1 VLVAVLGVVG
11 IVLAVRNSD
20 ERAVR
25 TGSAQALAA
34 ADTAVVAVWS
44 SRAGNVPAHLAQV
57 RGYLTPAFAATYLSD
72 QERLEGSAGG
82 GGSGTDVSAVV
93 RKSAV
98 ANPGARAAT
107 VLVFLDQITT
117 GAGRSGARVT
127 PLRLLVTM
135 HRSGARWLIAGLG
148 AG

>member
-57 RGYLTPAFAATYLSD
+57 RGYLTP
-72 QERLEGSAGG
+72 SAGG